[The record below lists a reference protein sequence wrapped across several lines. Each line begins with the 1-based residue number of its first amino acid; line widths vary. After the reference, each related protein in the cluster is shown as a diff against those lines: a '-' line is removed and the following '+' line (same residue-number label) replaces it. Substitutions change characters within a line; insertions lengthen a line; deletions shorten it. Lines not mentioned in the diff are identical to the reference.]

1 MQNKWAHRIATVGH
15 IGCLPRA
22 PGTWG
27 TLSALPVIFLLPSR
41 PEALAAAAGFIFLLG
56 LWSSHAVSSD
66 TGHADPQHVV
76 IDEVCGMM
84 VSVLW
89 IPMTWQRM
97 VLGFFLF
104 RFFDIVKPPPARAL
118 ERLHGGFGVML
129 DDVMAGIYVQ
139 MVLRLGIMY
148 AHL

>member
-1 MQNKWAHRIATVGH
+1 MRNKWAHKIATVGH
-15 IGCLPRA
+15 IGYLRRA

-27 TLSALPVIFLLPSR
+27 TLSALPLVLILNSQ
-41 PEALAAAAGFIFLLG
+41 PELFAFATGLILLLG
-56 LWSSHAVSSD
+56 LWAAQVVSND
-66 TGHADPQHVV
+66 TKNPDPQQVV

-84 VSVLW
+84 ISVLW
-89 IPMTWQRM
+89 IPITWQRLA
-97 VLGFFLF
+97 LGFVLF
-104 RFFDIVKPPPARAL
+104 RLFDIVKPPPARAL

-139 MVLRLGIMY
+139 IVLRLGITY